1 VTNLQQKL
9 ESLQTTNA
17 LMKEDLAISKN
28 TILTLQEDNTQ
39 LAVEKE
45 SLYDAH
51 KRQLE
56 VCLRQK
62 QVS

>member
-1 VTNLQQKL
+1 
-9 ESLQTTNA
+9 
-17 LMKEDLAISKN
+17 
-28 TILTLQEDNTQ
+28 
-39 LAVEKE
+39 VEKE

-62 QVS
+62 QVSWC